1 MIYCTL
7 LNPALD
13 VIYKIDKFQSGATLV
28 DAVFNAVPAGKGI
41 NVARVVATLGEDVC
55 VTGLMPEHN
64 LKYVSDFLHSFNI
77 NHLFFEIS
85 GSMRINTTILE
96 KNSSSITHLN
106 SLNNAVP
113 RHLQDEYLNFIGK
126 LIKKNDVWSF
136 SGSIP
141 NGFENDL
148 YNKLISLCS
157 ENGVVSM
164 LDTRDDALKFG
175 IRSRPIM
182 IKPNLDELESLFD
195 EPVHGVHHI
204 ALKGKRLLDMGVSY
218 VFISLGS
225 DGMIAVHG
233 NDCLLCSAPQ
243 VKVSD
248 SVGCGD
254 AMVAGLLV
262 AQRRGFSF
270 PEMCRLAV
278 ACGSSKALHEGP
290 GVVSRDEVW
299 QLMEDVQITAV

>member
-13 VIYKIDKFQSGATLV
+13 VIYKIDQLQSGVTLV
-28 DAVFNAVPAGKGI
+28 DSVFNAVPAGKGI

-55 VTGLMPEHN
+55 VTGLMPEYD
-64 LKYVSDFLHSFNI
+64 LKYVSDFLNSYNISHSF
-77 NHLFFEIS
+77 LGIS

-106 SLNNAVP
+106 SLNNVVP
-113 RHLQDEYLNFIGK
+113 RRLQNEYLNFVEK
-126 LIKKNDVWSF
+126 LVKKDDVWCF

-141 NGFENDL
+141 NGFENDV
-148 YNKLISLCS
+148 YTKLIGLCS
-157 ENGVVSM
+157 KNGVVSM
-164 LDTRDDALKFG
+164 LDTRDDALKLG
-175 IRSRPIM
+175 IRSKPIM
-182 IKPNLDELESLFD
+182 IKPNLEELESLFD
-195 EPVHGVHHI
+195 EPVRGVHHI

-218 VFISLGS
+218 VFISLGA

-233 NDCLLCSAPQ
+233 NDCLLCAAPQ
-243 VKVSD
+243 VKVTD

-270 PEMCRLAV
+270 SEMCRLAV

-290 GVVSRDEVW
+290 GVVTRDEVW
-299 QLMEDVQITAV
+299 QLMENVQITAV